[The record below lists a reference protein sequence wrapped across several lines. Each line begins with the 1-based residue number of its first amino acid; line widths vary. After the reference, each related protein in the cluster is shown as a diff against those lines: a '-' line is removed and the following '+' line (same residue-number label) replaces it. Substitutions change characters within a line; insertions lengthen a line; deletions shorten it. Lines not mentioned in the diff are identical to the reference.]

1 MMVEDIL
8 RVYVTALCFMETA
21 CQALPEPALIVLE
34 FLAGPYAIP
43 TALALTLVIYWF
55 KMGAAADR
63 AASQRTVL
71 RGVLAALMAWGLAT
85 LVSMAWQQGIDDL
98 QIGGEIECWR
108 GIPSVCS
115 AAAAGF
121 ALGAT
126 LWRHDWR
133 RGLVACLL
141 TGVWVV
147 AQTFCGARYPMDVVV
162 GTFLGTSLGW
172 VLGAIGWLDRLLGLL
187 VRLARRLMLA

>member
-1 MMVEDIL
+1 MMVEDIV
-8 RVYVTALCFMETA
+8 RFYVRALCFLETT
-21 CQALPEPALIVLE
+21 CQTLPEPALVVLG

-43 TALALTLVIYWF
+43 TALALTLLVYWF
-55 KMGAAADR
+55 RMGPAADR
-63 AASQRTVL
+63 AATQRTVL

-85 LVSMAWQQGIDDL
+85 LVAMVWQQWIGGL
-98 QIGGEIECWR
+98 QIGDEIDCWR
-108 GIPSVCS
+108 GIPSACP
-115 AAAAGF
+115 AAAVGF

-147 AQTFCGARYPMDVVV
+147 TQTFCGGRYPMDAVV
-162 GTFLGTSLGW
+162 GTLLGASLGW

>member
-1 MMVEDIL
+1 MMVEDVV
-8 RVYVTALCFMETA
+8 RFYVRALCFMETA
-21 CQALPEPALIVLE
+21 CQSLPEPALIVLE

-43 TALALTLVIYWF
+43 AALALTLVVYWF
-55 KMGAAADR
+55 KMGTATDR
-63 AASQRTVL
+63 AASQRAVL
-71 RGVLAALMAWGLAT
+71 RGVLAGLMGWGLAT
-85 LVSMAWQQGIDDL
+85 LVSMAWQQGIGGL
-98 QIGGEIECWR
+98 QLGEIECWR
-108 GIPSVCS
+108 GIPSACS

-133 RGLVACLL
+133 RGFVACLL

-147 AQTFCGARYPMDVVV
+147 TQTFCGARYPMDAVV
-162 GTFLGTSLGW
+162 GTFLGTSVGW
-172 VLGAIGWLDRLLGLL
+172 VVGAIGWLDRLFGLL

>member
-1 MMVEDIL
+1 MIL
-8 RVYVTALCFMETA
+8 EGVVRFYVTAFCFLEIS
-21 CQALPEPALIVLE
+21 CQALPEPVTLVLE

-43 TALALTLVIYWF
+43 TALALSLVVYWF
-55 KMGAAADR
+55 KMGTTADR

-71 RGVLAALMAWGLAT
+71 RGLLAVIFAWALAALVGLA
-85 LVSMAWQQGIDDL
+85 WRQGM
-98 QIGGEIECWR
+98 GEMQFGDRIECWR
-108 GIPSVCS
+108 GLPSACP
-115 AAAAGF
+115 AAAVGF

-141 TGVWVV
+141 TGMWVV
-147 AQTFCGARYPMDVVV
+147 PQTLCGAGYPMDIVV
-162 GTFLGTSLGW
+162 GTLLGTSLGW
-172 VLGAIGWLDRLLGLL
+172 LLGVMRLLDRLLGAL